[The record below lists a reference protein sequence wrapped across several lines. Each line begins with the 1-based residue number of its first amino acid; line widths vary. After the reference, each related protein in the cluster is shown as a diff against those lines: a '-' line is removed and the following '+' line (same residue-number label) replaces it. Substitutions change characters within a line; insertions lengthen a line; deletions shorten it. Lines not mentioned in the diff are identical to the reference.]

1 MDTFWTL
8 LILIIVV
15 ILLFMVL
22 PSFVETP
29 TQTYVLP
36 IKAKEVPIEE
46 KIKQDRANTKKKDQ
60 EMLNSFY
67 TPARDKVP
75 VDNPLKPVGSCP
87 MSKPL
92 STDLPLIDVPMC
104 LVSKDNYNMH
114 LSK

>member
-1 MDTFWTL
+1 MDSFWTL

-15 ILLFMVL
+15 ILLFIVL

-36 IKAKEVPIEE
+36 VKAKEISVEQ
-46 KIKQDRANTKKKDQ
+46 KIKQERAINAKHDQ
-60 EMLNSFY
+60 EMLKSFY

-75 VDNPLKPVGSCP
+75 VDNPLKPIGSCP
-87 MSKPL
+87 MTKPL
-92 STDLPLIDVPMC
+92 SSDLPLVDVPMC
-104 LVSKDNYNMH
+104 MMSKDNYNMH